1 MLRPQIRWKLED
13 RMGSRFYSLRVS
25 ICLLVFFIAQWCVE
39 PVQAEG
45 QESERPR
52 IGLVLGGGGAKGL
65 AHVGVMKWLE
75 ENRIPVDFIAGTSM
89 GGLVGSLFAMGW
101 TAPEVESML
110 AELNWQGLLAGS
122 PPYSTLNFRRKSD
135 IRAFPSQ
142 LEVGLKD
149 GLSAPSGLNPGHFIG
164 LFFDRLTLP
173 YSEVDDFDEL
183 PIPFRC
189 VATDMEDGRA
199 VVLSNGDL
207 SVALRATMAIPGVF
221 NPVELNG
228 RILADGGLLD
238 NLPAESAKTMG
249 AEFVIAV
256 QVGSPLED
264 REKLRS
270 FLGLANQSITIMMLE
285 NVRRSMRLSDILLT
299 PDIGEF
305 GTLEF
310 GKTEEIVATGYREA
324 EQKRV
329 LLESL
334 SVSEA
339 EWRLYRAELDARRRE
354 SLPVPT
360 GLQVQGVEAEEK
372 RAIESSLEAHVGS
385 EVAPESLEADLTAL
399 YGSGR
404 YSSVGYS
411 VLDAD
416 LQIRAWQKEHGPPFV
431 RFGFLVDGSE
441 FDRVKFGIRSRVSF
455 FDLGGFGSELLLDG
469 SVGTPLGLGGEYYR
483 PLGRGFFVAPRGK
496 VSRLIADV
504 FQDGDRI
511 AEYRRD
517 YVGAGIDLGFGFGFS
532 KDEIR
537 IGYDI
542 GRRSMAVRI
551 GQQIPFPEDGTVSTA
566 SIRYEHDAADRAVIP
581 RQGVR
586 VEGGVLYHLRNPGID
601 DKLTQIS
608 AEASYFHRVSTRNSI
623 FFRGAGGT
631 TIQNDAP
638 FDLQFTLGGP
648 QRLGAYSREELRG
661 SRFFYGAGGLT
672 SEIAELSLILPSKVF
687 VGGWYELGSA
697 FDRYRYERLS
707 HSASAGII
715 LESFLGPLFLGGSV
729 GDGKRGKIY
738 FLLGNLF

>member
-1 MLRPQIRWKLED
+1 MRLSGRRRWFGLLLSMLLGFAQPLMASEPNERRPL
-13 RMGSRFYSLRVS
+13 
-25 ICLLVFFIAQWCVE
+25 
-39 PVQAEG
+39 
-45 QESERPR
+45 

-89 GGLVGSLFAMGW
+89 GGLVGSMFAMGW
-101 TAPEVESML
+101 TASEVERML
-110 AELNWQGLLAGS
+110 AELDWRELLAPA
-122 PPYSTLNFRRKSD
+122 PPYRTLTFRRKAD

-142 LEVGLKD
+142 VEVGLRN
-149 GLSAPSGLNPGHFIG
+149 GLSVPGGLNPGHFIG
-164 LFFDRLTLP
+164 LLFDRLTLP
-173 YSEVDDFDEL
+173 YSEVEDFDQM

-199 VVLSNGDL
+199 VVLSSGDL

-238 NLPAESAKTMG
+238 NLPAETAKTMG

-270 FLGLANQSITIMMLE
+270 FLGIANQSITIMMLE

-299 PDIGEF
+299 PAIGEF

-310 GKTEEIVATGYREA
+310 GRTSEIVATGYEAA

-339 EWRLYRAELDARRRE
+339 EWAAYESDRDARRKHE
-354 SLPVPT
+354 LPVPS
-360 GLQVQGVEAEEK
+360 GLQVLGVEAEEK
-372 RAIESSLEAHVGS
+372 QAIESSVEAHVGRK
-385 EVAPESLEADLTAL
+385 VDPESLEMDLTAL

-404 YSSVGYS
+404 YNSLGYS
-411 VLDAD
+411 VWNSD
-416 LQIRAWQKEHGPPFV
+416 LQIRAMQKDHGPPFV

-469 SVGTPLGLGGEYYR
+469 SVGTPLGLGTEYYR

-496 VSRLIADV
+496 VNRLIADV

-517 YVGAGIDLGFGFGFS
+517 YVGAGIDLGFGFGLA

-537 IGYDI
+537 VGYDI
-542 GRRSMAVRI
+542 GHSSMAVRI
-551 GQQIPFPEDGTVSTA
+551 GQQLPLPEDGTVSTA
-566 SIRYEHDAADRAVIP
+566 SIRYVHDASDRAVIP

-586 VEGGVLYHLRNPGID
+586 IEGGVGYHLKSPGITEN
-601 DKLTQIS
+601 LTQIN
-608 AEASYFHRVSTRNSI
+608 ADASYFHRLSFLNTL
-623 FFRGAGGT
+623 FFRAAGGT
-631 TIQNDAP
+631 TLQNDAP
-638 FDLQFTLGGP
+638 FNLQFTLGGP
-648 QRLGAYSREELRG
+648 LTLGAYSREELRG

-672 SEIAELSLILPSKVF
+672 SEIAELSLIMPSKVF
-687 VGGWYELGSA
+687 VGGWYEFGSA
-697 FDRYRYERLS
+697 FDRNRYEKLS

-715 LESFLGPLFLGGSV
+715 LDSFLGPLFLGGSV

-738 FLLGNLF
+738 FLLGKLF